1 MIRSLQIVNFKSFRD
16 ASLVLAPLT
25 LLIGANASGKSNA
38 LEALKLLAWIAGNG
52 RLAAIQV
59 AMKEHELRVR
69 GGVQHLVPIGT
80 KAPRIGLGCTV
91 DGPDD
96 VGKLEFSIKLESKDD
111 GLHVAE
117 ESLTAPKLQ
126 GLMNT
131 QLPLYQISSSNQKL
145 NLLWVEY
152 NNFKRGRTKPQ
163 INATDQQAVFVQLVS
178 PAPFA
183 KHPLSADVIPRATSA
198 LQKYLSAILFL
209 DPNPTEMRGYSY
221 KSDRRIQS
229 SGANVSAVLFDLCEV
244 LEQKPAVLDFI
255 RSLPEQ
261 DISDI
266 RFVPTPR
273 EEVMVELIETFGP
286 SQQPCDASL
295 LSDGTLRVLAIAAAL
310 LSVEG
315 GTLVIIEEIDNGVH
329 PSRAQL
335 LLRRIRDVAE
345 KRGLRVLLTTHN
357 PALLDALPPAS
368 LGDVTV
374 CYRDPKAGD
383 SRLMRLR
390 DLSTFPAVVAQGPLG
405 QLVTQG
411 VIDRYVKARKDA
423 DQDLVAELAW
433 VDSLAEGDSNE

>member
-1 MIRSLQIVNFKSFRD
+1 MIRSLQIINFKSFRD

-38 LEALKLLAWIAGNG
+38 LEALKLLAWIASNG
-52 RLAAIQV
+52 RLAAIQI
-59 AMKEHELRVR
+59 AMKEHELRIR

-80 KAPRIGLGCTV
+80 KSQQIGLGCTV
-91 DGPDD
+91 DGPED
-96 VGKLEFSIKLESKDD
+96 VGELDFSIRLDSKDD

-117 ESLTAPKLQ
+117 ESLAAPKLQ
-126 GLMNT
+126 AAMNS
-131 QLPLYQISSSNQKL
+131 QLPLYQISSRNSKL

-152 NNFKRGRTKPQ
+152 NNFKRGPKKPQ

-183 KHPLSADVIPRATSA
+183 SHPHSEKTIPRATSA

-209 DPNPTEMRGYSY
+209 DPNPPEMRGYSY
-221 KSDRRIQS
+221 KTDRRIQS
-229 SGANVSAVLFDLCEV
+229 NGANVSAVLFDLCETQN
-244 LEQKPAVLDFI
+244 QKPAVLEFI

-286 SQQPCDASL
+286 TRQPCDASL

-310 LSVEG
+310 LSVEL

-335 LLRRIRDVAE
+335 LLQRIRDVADR
-345 KRGLRVLLTTHN
+345 RGLRVLLTTHN
-357 PALLDALPPAS
+357 PALLDALPPTS

-374 CYRDPKAGD
+374 CYRDPTDGD
-383 SRLMRLR
+383 SRLVRLR

-405 QLVTQG
+405 QLVTRG
-411 VIDRYVKARKDA
+411 IIERYVKARKDD
-423 DQDLVAELAW
+423 DQDLVAALAW
-433 VDSLAEGDSNE
+433 VDSLVQDGNT